1 MIYLNIETLIG
12 ENFGMNFNTYDFS
25 DRGINID
32 SSHMCPLECP
42 KCQRQAIRKRGHK
55 VPGRAMPWEDFIK
68 IAKFFKTGLIFC
80 GQISDPSANPLMI
93 DMLKYCYEHKI
104 KIILNTAASQKPV
117 KWYKEAFEANSL
129 AHWIFGVDGL
139 PKDSHKYRINQDGP
153 KLFEVMKMGAKMGNN
168 IRWQYIAFNYNEN
181 NIEEA
186 RQLAKDNGIQFD
198 VIHSGRWETKD
209 PLKPRNP
216 NYYLNSKRDK
226 FYKNYKIA
234 LKQALK
240 NEQN

>member
-12 ENFGMNFNTYDFS
+12 ENFGMNSKTYDFS
-25 DRGINID
+25 NRGINID
-32 SSHMCPLECP
+32 SNQKCPLECP
-42 KCQRQAIRKRGHK
+42 KCQRQAIRKQGHK
-55 VPGRAMPWEDFIK
+55 VPGRDMPWEDFIK

-104 KIILNTAASQKPV
+104 KIGLNTAASHKPI
-117 KWYKEAFEANSL
+117 KWYKEAFEANSK
-129 AHWIFGVDGL
+129 AYWIFGVDGL
-139 PKDSHKYRINQDGP
+139 PKDSHKYRIHQDGP

-168 IRWQYIAFNYNEN
+168 IRWQYIVFNYNEN

-186 RQLAKDNGIQFD
+186 RQLAKDNGILFD
-198 VIHSGRWETKD
+198 VLHSGRWETKD